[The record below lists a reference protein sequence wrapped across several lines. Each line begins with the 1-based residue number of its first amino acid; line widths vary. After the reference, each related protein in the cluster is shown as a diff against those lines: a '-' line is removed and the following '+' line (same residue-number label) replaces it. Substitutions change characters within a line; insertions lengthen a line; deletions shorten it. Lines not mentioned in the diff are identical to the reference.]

1 MSLLTFFDVAP
12 DPVRSGAALGV
23 ALVVIAFVILLV
35 GVAALVFFLW
45 YHKRTRRAQ
54 EMIRPE
60 YSSPT
65 TNPVQVNSP
74 NQP

>member
-1 MSLLTFFDVAP
+1 MPLLILLDIAP

-35 GVAALVFFLW
+35 GTAALFFWLW
-45 YHKRTRRAQ
+45 LRKRGKRAQ

-60 YSSPT
+60 YAANAFHST
-65 TNPVQVNSP
+65 E
-74 NQP
+74 

>member
-1 MSLLTFFDVAP
+1 MSLLIFFDVAP

-23 ALVVIAFVILLV
+23 ALVVIAFVILVV
-35 GVAALVFFLW
+35 GAAALVFFLW
-45 YHKRTRRAQ
+45 YRKRSQRTE

-60 YSSPT
+60 YSST
-65 TNPVQVNSP
+65 TGPVQVNSP

>member
-1 MSLLTFFDVAP
+1 MLFDVAP

-23 ALVVIAFVILLV
+23 VLVVIAFVILLV
-35 GVAALVFFLW
+35 GMAALVFFLW
-45 YHKRTRRAQ
+45 LRKRGQGAQ

-60 YSSPT
+60 YSPATSQ
-65 TNPVQVNSP
+65 VQVNSP

>member
-1 MSLLTFFDVAP
+1 MSLLIFFDVAP

-35 GVAALVFFLW
+35 GVAGLVFFLW

-60 YSSPT
+60 YSPT

>member
-1 MSLLTFFDVAP
+1 MSLLILFDVAP

-23 ALVVIAFVILLV
+23 VLVVIAFVILLV
-35 GVAALVFFLW
+35 GVAALVFWLW
-45 YHKRTRRAQ
+45 LRKRGQGAQ

-60 YSSPT
+60 YSPT
-65 TNPVQVNSP
+65 ARQVQVNSP

>member
-23 ALVVIAFVILLV
+23 VLVVIAFVLVLV

-45 YHKRTRRAQ
+45 LRKRSMRHLEIGAIENDHQ
-54 EMIRPE
+54 FP
-60 YSSPT
+60 
-65 TNPVQVNSP
+65 QK
-74 NQP
+74 

>member
-35 GVAALVFFLW
+35 GAAALVFFLW
-45 YHKRTRRAQ
+45 YHKRSRRVQ

-60 YSSPT
+60 YSPT
-65 TNPVQVNSP
+65 TGPVQANSP